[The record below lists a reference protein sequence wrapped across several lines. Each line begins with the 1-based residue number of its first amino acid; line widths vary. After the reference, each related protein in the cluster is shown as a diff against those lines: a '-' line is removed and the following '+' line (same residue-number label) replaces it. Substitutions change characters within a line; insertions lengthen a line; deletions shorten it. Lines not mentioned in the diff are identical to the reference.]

1 MEHNHNETEKKTN
14 YSLNTE
20 AVEKLASA
28 DKENV
33 PEFSKEELNKYRTRG
48 RIHLPNWLK
57 MIAIKAWFAGAVC
70 FFILWGLGNYI
81 GGLDMLLVSAIALG
95 MVTDLLTNNTLRFLE
110 QNPGENDVWMMIPP
124 KGVRSFVLNILY
136 TCVIMVLV
144 FLFYNVLNYAI
155 IAATGVEDTIPIGV
169 EPLLF
174 GLLCMGF
181 DMLLIGIKRL
191 LVSIFRDAAAAARNG
206 K

>member
-1 MEHNHNETEKKTN
+1 MEHDHNEKTTN

-20 AVEKLASA
+20 AVEKLVSA
-28 DKENV
+28 DKDNV
-33 PEFSKEELNKYRTRG
+33 PDYSKEELNKYRSRG
-48 RIHLPNWLK
+48 RIHLTNWLK
-57 MIAIKAWFAGAVC
+57 MIAVKAWFAGAVC
-70 FFILWGLGNYI
+70 FFILWGLGTYV
-81 GGLDMLLVSAIALG
+81 GGLDLLLVSAIALG

-110 QNPGENDVWMMIPP
+110 QNPGENDAWMMIPP
-124 KGVRSFVLNILY
+124 KGVLSFVLNILY
-136 TCVIMVLV
+136 ACVIVALV

-155 IAATGVEDTIPIGV
+155 MAVTGVEDTIPVGV

-181 DMLLIGIKRL
+181 DVLLIGIKRL

>member
-1 MEHNHNETEKKTN
+1 MEHDHNETEKKTN

-28 DKENV
+28 DQETV
-33 PEFSKEELNKYRTRG
+33 PDYSKKELNKYRTRG

-57 MIAIKAWFAGAVC
+57 VIAIKAWFAGAVC

-81 GGLDMLLVSAIALG
+81 GGLDMLVVCAIALG

-110 QNPGENDVWMMIPP
+110 KNPGENDGWMMIPP
-124 KGVRSFVLNILY
+124 KGLRSFVLNLLY
-136 TCVIMVLV
+136 ACVIMACV

-155 IAATGVEDTIPIGV
+155 MAVTGVEDTVFVGV

-191 LVSIFRDAAAAARNG
+191 LLSIFRDAAAAARDRA
-206 K
+206 

>member
-1 MEHNHNETEKKTN
+1 MEHDHNEKTTN

-33 PEFSKEELNKYRTRG
+33 PDYSKEELNKYRSRG

-70 FFILWGLGNYI
+70 FFILWGLGTYI
-81 GGLDMLLVSAIALG
+81 SGLDLLLVSAIALG

-110 QNPGENDVWMMIPP
+110 QNPGESDAWMMIPP
-124 KGVRSFVLNILY
+124 KGVLSFVLNILY
-136 TCVIMVLV
+136 ACVIVALV
-144 FLFYNVLNYAI
+144 YLFYTVLNYAI
-155 IAATGVEDTIPIGV
+155 ITATGAEDTLPIAV